1 MRVSVLLA
9 TTVLATT
16 VATAVAAP
24 PAAPTVAA
32 APMHSSGAK
41 APYPRLTKF
50 PDAAIRA
57 AVNSLLAGKEK
68 EDRDNYADCL
78 AQIKEQKQKPDA
90 ESWNNDI
97 TVAYLSAHYMT
108 VNVVQ
113 SYYCAGAY
121 PTNGAEAPINIDLKT
136 GREIDWTTMFK
147 PGFLSDGEKAGALT
161 KLYLARY
168 SKKKD
173 DAECLGAVKESDPS
187 GSAIFWLDAKQGL
200 IFQPDYPHVMA
211 ACGLPHGSVVS
222 RSRAVSEG
230 HGASG
235 RTQGV
240 RALAI
245 QRRWGAPRAPASA
258 GSRRASAR

>member
-1 MRVSVLLA
+1 MRSSTPSIRLSSQQSTEDHFHARQRSSCHDSTRHNRCDRGRCASCGTDGRRGAHAQQRCEGALP
-9 TTVLATT
+9 
-16 VATAVAAP
+16 AP
-24 PAAPTVAA
+24 
-32 APMHSSGAK
+32 HQ
-41 APYPRLTKF
+41 F

-211 ACGLPHGSVVS
+211 ACGLPMALSS
-222 RSRAVSEG
+222 ADLAPYLKDTALLAELK
-230 HGASG
+230 ASG
-235 RTQGV
+235 H
-240 RALAI
+240 
-245 QRRWGAPRAPASA
+245 
-258 GSRRASAR
+258 